1 MSGAEVRSYVQVTW
15 YTVDENG
22 NDYARGATR
31 EEAIASHKQA
41 MSDIAETIAE
51 LEALGKN
58 SRVQQVGPPIG
69 VRRVRTT
76 TTTVTE
82 EFETERLDAG

>member
-1 MSGAEVRSYVQVTW
+1 MSRAEVRTDEHVTW

-31 EEAIASHKQA
+31 EEAIASHMQA

-51 LEALGKN
+51 IEALGKK
-58 SRVQQVGPPIG
+58 SRVQQVAPPIG

-82 EFETERLDAG
+82 KFDTERLCAG